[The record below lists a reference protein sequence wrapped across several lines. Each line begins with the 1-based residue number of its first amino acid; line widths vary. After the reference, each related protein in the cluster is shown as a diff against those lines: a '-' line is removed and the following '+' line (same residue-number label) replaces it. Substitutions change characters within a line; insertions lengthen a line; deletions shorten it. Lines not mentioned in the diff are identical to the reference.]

1 MRAQLLTSP
10 VAHVLAQPSPA
21 ARRLMLLCTRSLL
34 VLALC
39 AAWLLCA
46 VHNAGAAPAIS
57 ARIQKGFASCA
68 IDMETSRF
76 GTLRCLRTDT
86 LRETYNKAREDMD
99 ALREHKVRS
108 CWRQP
113 WEELRDTFLSI
124 AISMPSGNIAAQ
136 SVFRAGEC
144 QEALARCSHLGED
157 YRMALGLYEAVYRAF
172 PKSVR
177 ADDALLAC
185 ATIAA
190 RNLND
195 RHGAL
200 DYLGLIEKSYAAGD
214 AAGPARELKSSLAGK
229 GTVQAAS
236 SKSRQPVLNNL
247 TWQPAGASSVEV
259 RLDFTRRTDARTS
272 LVRKKNADLIVM
284 DLGDTEVVS
293 EIRRGLRVSNS
304 LLRSV
309 QVQQNRKT
317 TKLVLS
323 FARVGTYK
331 IRTSQDAL
339 VLTVQNTSAKAAKAA
354 KGRGLPYGSART
366 AAIAMNDSAVRVV
379 TIDAGHG
386 GIDPGTLHNGVIERK
401 ITLDVALRL
410 GRLLTDNGFRVIYT
424 RKSNRTISLARRTEI
439 ANENRSDL
447 FVSIHVNAHHKQGI
461 NGVEI
466 YYLDTGSS
474 SVAVATREN
483 GSRNRVAVRKVGLT
497 RRILESRKLARD
509 MQQNLVSRVRRN
521 GYAVRSKGVKTGP
534 FFVLATA
541 EMPSVLA
548 EIGYCTNEREAAL
561 LKTVAYR
568 QAIAEGLAEGI
579 MAYRDRS
586 LGRLTAEGRTSR
598 RTTIQ

>member
-1 MRAQLLTSP
+1 MRAQLLP
-10 VAHVLAQPSPA
+10 YLAANVPAQLSPA
-21 ARRLMLLCTRSLL
+21 AKRLMLLCTRSLL
-34 VLALC
+34 VLVLC
-39 AAWLLCA
+39 AAWLVCA
-46 VHNAGAAPAIS
+46 VYNAGAAPATS

-68 IDMETSRF
+68 IDMDKSRF
-76 GTLRCLRTDT
+76 GSLRCLKTDT
-86 LRETYNKAREDMD
+86 LRETYNKAKEDMD

-124 AISMPSGNIAAQ
+124 AISMPSGHIAAQ

-157 YRMALGLYEAVYRAF
+157 YRMALGLYEAVSKAF

-185 ATIAA
+185 ARIAA
-190 RNLND
+190 KNLND

-200 DYLGLIEKSYAAGD
+200 NYLGLIEKSYATGD
-214 AAGPARELKSSLAGK
+214 AAAPARELAASLNGK
-229 GTVQAAS
+229 GAVQAVPAGTQ
-236 SKSRQPVLNNL
+236 QPVLNNL
-247 TWQPAGASSVEV
+247 TWKPGSASSVEV
-259 RLDFTRRTDARTS
+259 RMDFTSRVQAKTS

-293 EIRRGLRVSNS
+293 EIRRGLKVQDSP
-304 LLRSV
+304 LKSV
-309 QVQQNRKT
+309 QVQQGRKS

-323 FARVGTYK
+323 FARVKSYK
-331 IRTSQDAL
+331 VQTGKDAL
-339 VLTVQNTSAKAAKAA
+339 VLTVQDTGTRTARR
-354 KGRGLPYGSART
+354 GGLPYGSART
-366 AAIAMNDSAVRVV
+366 AAIALQDSAVRVV

-386 GIDPGTLHNGVIERK
+386 GIDPGTLHNGVVERK

-447 FVSIHVNAHHKQGI
+447 FVSIHVNAHHKPGI

-466 YYLDTGSS
+466 YYLDTGAS
-474 SVAVATREN
+474 SVAVADREN
-483 GSRNRVAVRKVGLT
+483 GTRKRLAVRKVGLT

-548 EIGYCTNEREAAL
+548 EIGYCTNEREADL

-586 LGRLTAEGRTSR
+586 LGRLTAEGKAAR